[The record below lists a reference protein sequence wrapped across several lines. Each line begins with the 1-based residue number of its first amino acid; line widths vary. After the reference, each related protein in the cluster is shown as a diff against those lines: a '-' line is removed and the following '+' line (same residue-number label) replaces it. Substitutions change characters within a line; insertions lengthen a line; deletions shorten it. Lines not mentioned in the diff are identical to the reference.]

1 MRDEDAHALA
11 PSFSLSHPSV
21 IVENDEAMLRVVRF
35 HLGHFSFEIASVLEH
50 CIFRMPGPSLPLV
63 PARLMTKLGTRYW
76 WYWCYHTCP
85 RAWKGIEAMSG
96 SRQNIKK
103 HADQLKLASPA

>member
-35 HLGHFSFEIASVLEH
+35 HLGHFSFEIASVLESYWH
-50 CIFRMPGPSLPLV
+50 CIFRMPGPGLPLV
-63 PARLMTKLGTRYW
+63 PTR
-76 WYWCYHTCP
+76 
-85 RAWKGIEAMSG
+85 G
-96 SRQNIKK
+96 
-103 HADQLKLASPA
+103 